1 MNVDIHELD
10 SFVLRTVGNNL
21 GSGKRK
27 TMWHLQLFVSLLNV
41 LKLATSQL
49 QGLSLTIMAINLS
62 RDRFPTFIGKEW

>member
-1 MNVDIHELD
+1 
-10 SFVLRTVGNNL
+10 
-21 GSGKRK
+21 
-27 TMWHLQLFVSLLNV
+27 MWHLQLFVSLLNV